1 MAPLEALNERLR
13 AGGVLILDGGMGS
26 ELQARGVPM
35 DRAAW
40 SALANLDH
48 TGVVQQIHEDN
59 IRAGAEVVIAN
70 TYPSSRLML
79 RGAGAEDRFEEVNR
93 RAVEAAMAARDA
105 VGRPD
110 TAVAGSI
117 SLGVAVDFMLRTE
130 ISPEGPALR
139 DAFSEQAE
147 TLAGAGVDLL
157 ALEMMMSPIY
167 GVPAVEAAL
176 ETGLPVW
183 LGVSAGLSPD
193 SELQPLDAEGGSF
206 DGLLDALLRP
216 ELAAVTV
223 MHSSLEATTPALRA
237 VRARWDG
244 PVGAY
249 PESGSWTPPNWVFSD
264 LTPDEYAEAAL
275 GWVRDD
281 GVRIIGGCCGMG
293 PQFIEAVSGVLGRE
307 APSAS

>member
-1 MAPLEALNERLR
+1 
-13 AGGVLILDGGMGS
+13 
-26 ELQARGVPM
+26 
-35 DRAAW
+35 
-40 SALANLDH
+40 
-48 TGVVQQIHEDN
+48 
-59 IRAGAEVVIAN
+59 
-70 TYPSSRLML
+70 ML

-117 SLGVAVDFMLRTE
+117 SLGVAVDSCCAPR
-130 ISPEGPALR
+130 SPRRARPA

-223 MHSSLEATTPALRA
+223 MHSSSRRPR
-237 VRARWDG
+237 RRSG
-244 PVGAY
+244 P
-249 PESGSWTPPNWVFSD
+249 
-264 LTPDEYAEAAL
+264 
-275 GWVRDD
+275 
-281 GVRIIGGCCGMG
+281 
-293 PQFIEAVSGVLGRE
+293 
-307 APSAS
+307 